1 MDDKTR
7 NILNIFEQINKIPRC
22 SKKEAKISQWLQ
34 QWAND
39 KGLTFR
45 KDSSGNI
52 IIKIAATKGA
62 ENAPGIIIQGHLDM
76 VCEKTEDS
84 DHDFSSDPIQCVYD
98 GDWLKGRQTTLGAD
112 NGIAIALGLAIADDP
127 EIVHPPLELLFTVD
141 EESGLLGA
149 KAMDQG
155 FAEGSILLN
164 VDSEDEGVFT
174 IGCAGGE
181 DTRIRLAL
189 DFEELPTE
197 ISIYRL
203 SASGMRGGH
212 SGIDIHK
219 HRASAN
225 KILARALHLLAKS
238 GDMRLMSI
246 KGGTVHNAIARD
258 AGATVVLRPS
268 QFARMQNV
276 IKDFKQ
282 TVLGEYATSEP
293 SLALSLSQ
301 IAYDSDSNTALTP
314 GNTHKAIQLL
324 LALPHGVTGMSEDPD
339 NLVETSNNL
348 ATVEIKDKSLEIL
361 SSQRSSVMSRL
372 EEITA
377 RVEAAANLAGA
388 EIKNE
393 NRYPAWQP
401 DWSSPVL
408 KHSQEVYQK
417 LFSKTPKLQTIHAGL
432 ECGII
437 GSKHENMDMIS
448 FGPTIE
454 NPHSPDERLFI
465 PSIARVR
472 DFLVALL
479 ASYTF

>member
-1 MDDKTR
+1 MDDTTR

-22 SKKEAKISQWLQ
+22 SKNEEKISLWLQ
-34 QWAND
+34 QWANA

-52 IIKIAATKGA
+52 VIQIAAAKGA
-62 ENAPGIIIQGHLDM
+62 GNGPGIIIQGHMDM

-84 DHDFSSDPIQCVYD
+84 NHNFLSDPIECVYD
-98 GDWLKGRQTTLGAD
+98 GEWLKGRQTTLGAD

-127 EIVHPPLELLFTVD
+127 KIVHPPLELLFTVE

-149 KAMDQG
+149 KAMDRG
-155 FAEGSILLN
+155 FAKGSILLN

-189 DFEELPTE
+189 DYNELPAEMST
-197 ISIYRL
+197 YRL
-203 SASGMRGGH
+203 STSGLRGGH

-225 KILARALHLLAKS
+225 KILARALHLLTKS

-246 KGGTVHNAIARD
+246 TGGTVHNAIARK
-258 AGATVVLRPS
+258 AEASLGLRPS
-268 QFARMQNV
+268 ELVRMQQV
-276 IKDFKQ
+276 IKDFEQ
-282 TVLGEYATSEP
+282 TVTREYESSEP
-293 SLALSLSQ
+293 GLALSISPL
-301 IAYDSDSNTALTP
+301 AHDSDNKIALTSES
-314 GNTHKAIQLL
+314 THKTIQLL
-324 LALPHGVTGMSEDPD
+324 LALPHGVIGMSQDPG

-348 ATVEIKDKSLEIL
+348 ATVDIKNKSLEIL
-361 SSQRSSVMSRL
+361 NNQRSSVVSRL
-372 EEITA
+372 DEITA

-393 NRYPAWQP
+393 NRYPPWQP
-401 DWSSPVL
+401 DWSSPLL
-408 KHSQEVYQK
+408 KRSQEVYQQ
-417 LFSKTPKLQTIHAGL
+417 LFYKAPKLQTIHAGL
-432 ECGII
+432 ECGVI

-448 FGPTIE
+448 FGPTIK
-454 NPHSPDERLFI
+454 NPHSPDESLFI
-465 PSIARVR
+465 PSIAKVW
-472 DFLVALL
+472 DFLIALL
-479 ASYTF
+479 KSYS

>member
-7 NILNIFEQINKIPRC
+7 NVLNIFEQISKIPRC

-34 QWAND
+34 QWADD
-39 KGLTFR
+39 KGLPLR
-45 KDSSGNI
+45 KDSAGNI
-52 IIKIAATKGA
+52 IIKIEATRGV

-76 VCEKTEDS
+76 VCEKSDDS
-84 DHDFSSDPIQCVYD
+84 NHDFSLDPIECVYD
-98 GDWLKGRQTTLGAD
+98 GNWLKARQTSLGAD
-112 NGIAIALGLAIADDP
+112 NGIAIAMGLAMADDP
-127 EIVHPPLELLFTVD
+127 DIVHPPLELLFTVD

-149 KAMDQG
+149 KAMDAG

-181 DTRIRLAL
+181 DTKIRLPL
-189 DFEELPTE
+189 DFEGQPTNNNM
-197 ISIYRL
+197 YRL

-225 KILARALHLLAKS
+225 KILTRTLDVLAKS
-238 GDMRLMSI
+238 VDLRLVSI

-258 AGATVVLRPS
+258 AEATVVLGPTDFS
-268 QFARMQNV
+268 VIQNK
-276 IKDFKQ
+276 IKDFEQ
-282 TVLGEYATSEP
+282 TVLSEYKNSEP
-293 SLALSLSQ
+293 SLTLS
-301 IAYDSDSNTALTP
+301 INPINNESNDTPVLTRES
-314 GNTHKAIQLL
+314 TEKAIHLL
-324 LALPHGVTGMSEDPD
+324 LALPHGVSGMSEDPG

-348 ATVEIKDKSLEIL
+348 AIVEIKDKSLEIL
-361 SSQRSSVMSRL
+361 SSQRSSVMSQL
-372 EEITA
+372 EEITT
-377 RVEAAANLAGA
+377 RVRAAGILSGA

-393 NRYPAWQP
+393 TGYPAWQP

-408 KHSQEVYQK
+408 KRSQEVYQK
-417 LFSKTPKLQTIHAGL
+417 LFSKTPTVQTIHAGL

-465 PSIARVR
+465 PSIARVW
-472 DFLVALL
+472 DFLIELL
-479 ASYTF
+479 RSYTV

>member
-1 MDDKTR
+1 VDDKTR

-22 SKKEAKISQWLQ
+22 SKKEAKISQWLL

-45 KDSSGNI
+45 KDSPGNI

-76 VCEKTEDS
+76 VCEKTENS

-127 EIVHPPLELLFTVD
+127 EIVHPSLELLFTVE

-155 FAEGSILLN
+155 FAQGRILLN

-181 DTRIRLAL
+181 DTRIHLAL
-189 DFEELPTE
+189 DFEELPAE

-219 HRASAN
+219 PRASAN

-258 AGATVVLRPS
+258 AEATVVMRPS

-276 IKDFKQ
+276 IKEFEQ
-282 TVLGEYATSEP
+282 TVLGEYATSET
-293 SLALSLSQ
+293 SLALSISQ
-301 IAYDSDSNTALTP
+301 VAYDSDSNTALPP

-324 LALPHGVTGMSEDPD
+324 LALPHGVTGMSEDPG

-348 ATVEIKDKSLEIL
+348 ATVEIKNKSLEIL
-361 SSQRSSVMSRL
+361 SSQRSSMLSRL

-377 RVEAAANLAGA
+377 RVGAAANLAGA

-401 DWSSPVL
+401 DLSSPVL
-408 KHSQEVYQK
+408 KRSQEVYQK
-417 LFSKTPKLQTIHAGL
+417 LFSKTPRLQTIHAGL

-465 PSIARVR
+465 PSIARVW
-472 DFLVALL
+472 DFLIALL
-479 ASYTF
+479 ASYTS

>member
-52 IIKIAATKGA
+52 IIKIAATQGA

-84 DHDFSSDPIQCVYD
+84 DHDFFSDPIQCIYD

-127 EIVHPPLELLFTVD
+127 EIVHPPLELLFTVE

-189 DFEELPTE
+189 DFEELPAE

-219 HRASAN
+219 PRASAN

-258 AGATVVLRPS
+258 AEATVVLRPS

-276 IKDFKQ
+276 IKEFEQ
-282 TVLGEYATSEP
+282 TVLGEYATSET
-293 SLALSLSQ
+293 SLALSISQ
-301 IAYDSDSNTALTP
+301 VAYDSDSNTALPP

-324 LALPHGVTGMSEDPD
+324 LALPHGVTGMSEDPG

-348 ATVEIKDKSLEIL
+348 ATVEIKNKSLEIL
-361 SSQRSSVMSRL
+361 SSQRSSAMSRL

-377 RVEAAANLAGA
+377 RVGAAANLAGA
-388 EIKNE
+388 GIKNE

-408 KHSQEVYQK
+408 KRSQEVYQK
-417 LFSKTPKLQTIHAGL
+417 LFSKTPRLQTIHAGL

-465 PSIARVR
+465 PSIARVW

-479 ASYTF
+479 ASYTS

>member
-1 MDDKTR
+1 
-7 NILNIFEQINKIPRC
+7 
-22 SKKEAKISQWLQ
+22 
-34 QWAND
+34 
-39 KGLTFR
+39 
-45 KDSSGNI
+45 
-52 IIKIAATKGA
+52 
-62 ENAPGIIIQGHLDM
+62 
-76 VCEKTEDS
+76 
-84 DHDFSSDPIQCVYD
+84 
-98 GDWLKGRQTTLGAD
+98 
-112 NGIAIALGLAIADDP
+112 
-127 EIVHPPLELLFTVD
+127 
-141 EESGLLGA
+141 
-149 KAMDQG
+149 
-155 FAEGSILLN
+155 
-164 VDSEDEGVFT
+164 
-174 IGCAGGE
+174 
-181 DTRIRLAL
+181 
-189 DFEELPTE
+189 
-197 ISIYRL
+197 
-203 SASGMRGGH
+203 MRGGH

-225 KILARALHLLAKS
+225 KILARALHLLAKL

-258 AGATVVLRPS
+258 AEATVVLRPG

-276 IKDFKQ
+276 IKDFEQ

-293 SLALSLSQ
+293 SLALSISQ
-301 IAYDSDSNTALTP
+301 VAYDSDSNTALTP

-372 EEITA
+372 EEITS

-408 KHSQEVYQK
+408 KRSQGVYQK

-437 GSKHENMDMIS
+437 GSKHENMDMLS

-465 PSIARVR
+465 PSIARVWE
-472 DFLVALL
+472 FLVAL
-479 ASYTF
+479 